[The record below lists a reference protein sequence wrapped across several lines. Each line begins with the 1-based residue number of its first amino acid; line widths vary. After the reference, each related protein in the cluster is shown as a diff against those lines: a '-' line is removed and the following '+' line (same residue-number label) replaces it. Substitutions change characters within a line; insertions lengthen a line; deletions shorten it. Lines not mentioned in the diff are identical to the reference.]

1 MKGLTLSQR
10 EQTRLQVLNQL
21 VGHQIS
27 APEAAVILGL
37 SERHTWRM
45 LAAYREEGAAA
56 LAHGNRGRRP
66 ANAISQETRQ
76 KVIALASTR
85 YSGFNHTHL
94 TELLAER
101 EGLFL
106 TRSTVRG
113 ILTGAGIPSPR
124 RRRPPRHR
132 QRRERKA
139 QEGMLLQLD
148 GSPHDWLMG
157 RGPALTLLLAVDDA
171 TGIVA
176 AARFHSQEDTLGY
189 LLLFQDIIQRHGI
202 PLAVYTDRH
211 AVFQHNHTLWD
222 EDHQT
227 GKRIPTQFARALKEL
242 GVTQIFARSPQ
253 AKGRVERA
261 NGTFQDRLVA
271 ELRLA
276 GAATAAEANV
286 ALAEFLPRFNARFG
300 VPAAQ
305 TGSAYRT
312 PGAGLDL
319 ASTLC
324 IKNRRKVAK
333 DNTVLYQQSSLQLF
347 PTSDHPSYSGAT
359 VEVQER
365 LEGQLV
371 VCYQGKTVASRT
383 APPHARMLR
392 GRGVT
397 GLKHGPGMPMYASLA
412 PSATDPNLDHDPQYG
427 EALLRQVDEARLA
440 WHSQCIKEGMERAR
454 QRGQQI
460 GRPRVSEGYR
470 LRPDFVI
477 AQARI
482 RQGDLTVGRAAK
494 ELGIGYATLKRLLD
508 STTPI
513 PPHLQAKEN
522 GTAGNAP
529 GVPSPPA
536 LPIYHSPGHWTR
548 QGIIDFTDKI
558 A

>member
-1 MKGLTLSQR
+1 MKGLILTQQ

-21 VGHQIS
+21 VGGQVTT
-27 APEAAVILGL
+27 PEAAQVLGL
-37 SERHTWRM
+37 SERHTGRM

-66 ANAISQETRQ
+66 ANAVSEETRQ
-76 KVIALASTR
+76 QVITLARTR
-85 YSGFNHTHL
+85 YAGFNHTHL

-113 ILTGAGIPSPR
+113 ILAGAGIPSPR

-171 TGIVA
+171 TGTIA
-176 AARFHSQEDTLGY
+176 AALLRSQEDTLGY
-189 LLLFQDIIQRHGI
+189 LLLFQDIIRRHGI

-211 AVFQHNHTLWD
+211 AVFQHNPTLWD
-222 EDHQT
+222 EDHQI

-242 GVTQIFARSPQ
+242 GVTQVFARSPQ

-276 GAATAAEANV
+276 GAATAAEANAV
-286 ALAEFLPRFNARFG
+286 LAGFLPHFNARFG

-305 TGSAYRT
+305 TGSAYRA

-333 DNTVLYQQSSLQLF
+333 DNTVLCRNLPCSCFPHLTTPVIQGQLWRSMRDWMG
-347 PTSDHPSYSGAT
+347 TWKS
-359 VEVQER
+359 VIRER
-365 LEGQLV
+365 LWPAERLRPTPGCCGV
-371 VCYQGKTVASRT
+371 V
-383 APPHARMLR
+383 
-392 GRGVT
+392 
-397 GLKHGPGMPMYASLA
+397 ASLA
-412 PSATDPNLDHDPQYG
+412 
-427 EALLRQVDEARLA
+427 
-440 WHSQCIKEGMERAR
+440 
-454 QRGQQI
+454 
-460 GRPRVSEGYR
+460 
-470 LRPDFVI
+470 
-477 AQARI
+477 
-482 RQGDLTVGRAAK
+482 
-494 ELGIGYATLKRLLD
+494 
-508 STTPI
+508 
-513 PPHLQAKEN
+513 
-522 GTAGNAP
+522 
-529 GVPSPPA
+529 
-536 LPIYHSPGHWTR
+536 
-548 QGIIDFTDKI
+548 
-558 A
+558 